1 MAICHSHNSSAFFSE
16 PSARWAL
23 PRPEVYRF
31 GFSKESA
38 TRENNTA
45 PMKNVHVQLARKPCS
60 ITAESQLNFN
70 GIGAQTRRFW
80 RSFSTAYTSRETA
93 KILRVNTG
101 TVYSLWSN
109 GLLDYWCIHKSLK
122 TNMKAI
128 GEFLE
133 KTKNT
138 ELNVE

>member
-1 MAICHSHNSSAFFSE
+1 MTNVQKEKIDKMRNDGRTYKDIGFALSIPETTVKAYCYRKKQQQPSQAEPAHNSSGVVDE
-16 PSARWAL
+16 LRL
-23 PRPEVYRF
+23 
-31 GFSKESA
+31 
-38 TRENNTA
+38 
-45 PMKNVHVQLARKPCS
+45 
-60 ITAESQLNFN
+60 LN
-70 GIGAQTRRFW
+70 
-80 RSFSTAYTSRETA
+80 SRETA

-138 ELNVE
+138 ELNIK

>member
-1 MAICHSHNSSAFFSE
+1 MTNVQKEKIDTMREKGRTFKDISLALGIPETMVKAYCYRKKQQQPSQAEPSHNSNSVADE
-16 PSARWAL
+16 LRL
-23 PRPEVYRF
+23 
-31 GFSKESA
+31 
-38 TRENNTA
+38 
-45 PMKNVHVQLARKPCS
+45 
-60 ITAESQLNFN
+60 LN
-70 GIGAQTRRFW
+70 
-80 RSFSTAYTSRETA
+80 SRETA

-133 KTKNT
+133 KVKNK

>member
-1 MAICHSHNSSAFFSE
+1 MTNLQKEKIDKMRNDGRTYKDIGFALSIPETTVKAYCYRKKQQQPSQAEPAHNSSGVVDE
-16 PSARWAL
+16 LRL
-23 PRPEVYRF
+23 
-31 GFSKESA
+31 
-38 TRENNTA
+38 
-45 PMKNVHVQLARKPCS
+45 
-60 ITAESQLNFN
+60 LN
-70 GIGAQTRRFW
+70 
-80 RSFSTAYTSRETA
+80 SRETA

-138 ELNVE
+138 ELNV